1 MGGINFRACS
11 YVQDHRAQEASMA
24 KPSKKRGRSGIH
36 PGGVS
41 WNDRRRQF
49 QGRGCGR
56 VVFNRAMLFS
66 KRRKI

>member
-1 MGGINFRACS
+1 
-11 YVQDHRAQEASMA
+11 MA
-24 KPSKKRGRSGIH
+24 KPSKKRCRGGSRY
-36 PGGVS
+36 PGGVT